1 MCTKKLQI
9 CICCMVCERLKMQTA
24 LLEVQE
30 SSRSHSHMRTVA
42 NVSKLDQSI
51 NILHVGITCFGSV
64 KLYNYGVINYGDI
77 SLFPK
82 YTYSI
87 KRKL

>member
-1 MCTKKLQI
+1 
-9 CICCMVCERLKMQTA
+9 MQTA
-24 LLEVQE
+24 LLGVQE
-30 SSRSHSHMRTVA
+30 SSRRHSDLRTVA
-42 NVSKLDQSI
+42 NVCKLDQS
-51 NILHVGITCFGSV
+51 ILHVGITCFGSV